1 MDLSIKRLA
10 VGAVGLIVGL
20 IAILVI
26 AYLTGIIG
34 LPSVTVDDPGDWGN
48 TTENSTGIVTTL
60 NVDNPNPIGVTLS
73 SGFSAE
79 YQVAMNDVE
88 LVTGSRDAISIPK
101 GKSTI
106 QLRSALDNDKL
117 DSWWVAFV
125 RNDETIEMRATGSA
139 DVSAVLSKTISFPAF
154 EQTLLEDQRPVV
166 DSFDAAVSD
175 MEGAYTADAGLAS
188 AGYEIRDASA
198 EWGEVTEP
206 TSNMTLTFEIHNPGD
221 VPVPL
226 VPDGF
231 RLNATGNAVPLFTA
245 SGDALTPQNVTR
257 DATLA
262 PGETRTVVYTVAMD
276 NKNIDEWF
284 VSHVRNDEQTDF
296 VIKPQL
302 EFEIPDTDVG
312 ITIPRDGPG
321 YRCSLQTAILVDNQ
335 STETTCGSGGS
346 AGA

>member
-1 MDLSIKRLA
+1 MDLSVKRLA
-10 VGAVGLIVGL
+10 VGAVGLLVGL

-34 LPSVTVDDPGDWGN
+34 LPSVGVDDPGDWGN
-48 TTENSTGIVTTL
+48 STENSTDIITTL
-60 NVDNPNPIGVTLS
+60 NVNNPNPIGVSLS

-88 LVTGSRDAISIPK
+88 LVTGSRDSISIPK
-101 GKSTI
+101 GSSTI
-106 QLRSALDNDKL
+106 ELRSRLDNEKL
-117 DSWWVAFV
+117 TPWWVAFV
-125 RNDETIEMRATGSA
+125 RNNETIEMRATGSA
-139 DVSAVLSKTISFPAF
+139 DVSAVVSKTISFPAF

-175 MEGAYTADAGLAS
+175 MEGSYTADAGLAS

-231 RLNATGNAVPLFTA
+231 RLNATGNDVPLFTA
-245 SGDALTPQNVTR
+245 GSDALTPQNVTS
-257 DATLA
+257 DATLP
-262 PGETRTVVYTVAMD
+262 PGETETVVYTVAMD
-276 NKNIDEWF
+276 NENIDAWF
-284 VSHVRNDEQTDF
+284 VSHVRNGEQTDF

-302 EFEIPDTDVG
+302 EFSVPDTNVG

-321 YRCSLQTAILVDNQ
+321 YRCSLQTGILVDNQ
-335 STETTCGSGGS
+335 TTQTDCGSGGS

>member
-1 MDLSIKRLA
+1 MSSLARTTVDWRTSLSLIGTVTKALTLPLVGTALVAAAYREPLAPFVGPAALTLSAGSALERLERDDLGLREGYLMVALTWFVIA
-10 VGAVGLIVGL
+10 VVGALPF
-20 IAILVI
+20 LV
-26 AYLTGIIG
+26 A
-34 LPSVTVDDPGDWGN
+34 GDGVLATPIN
-48 TTENSTGIVTTL
+48 ALFESTSGVTT
-60 NVDNPNPIGVTLS
+60 
-73 SGFSAE
+73 
-79 YQVAMNDVE
+79 
-88 LVTGSRDAISIPK
+88 TG
-101 GKSTI
+101 
-106 QLRSALDNDKL
+106 
-117 DSWWVAFV
+117 
-125 RNDETIEMRATGSA
+125 AT
-139 DVSAVLSKTISFPAF
+139 
-154 EQTLLEDQRPVV
+154 VV

-231 RLNATGNAVPLFTA
+231 RLNATGNGVPLFTA
-245 SGDALTPQNVTR
+245 SGDALTPQNVPR

-262 PGETRTVVYTVAMD
+262 PGETETVNYTVSMD
-276 NKNIDEWF
+276 NENIDEWF

-302 EFEIPDTDVG
+302 EFEVPDTDVG